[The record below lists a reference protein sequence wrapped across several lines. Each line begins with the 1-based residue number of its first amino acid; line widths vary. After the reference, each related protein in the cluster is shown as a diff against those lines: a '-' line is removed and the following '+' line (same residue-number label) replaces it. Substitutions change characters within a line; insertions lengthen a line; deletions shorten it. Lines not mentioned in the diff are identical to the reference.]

1 MSKEKLEIGIYWW
14 IDELTNEKI
23 YDEDAIRE
31 EFEDKLD
38 KLMEGKQYEDESN

>member
-14 IDELTNEKI
+14 IDEDTNEKI
-23 YDEDAIRE
+23 YDEDAMRE

-38 KLMEGKQYEDESN
+38 NLLNQKKEND